1 MEDSTEV
8 LKAVMSG
15 NSALLNEIL
24 QSLNSTERVT
34 VLAAQDY
41 TDKALEEKHVIRIPC
56 KTTPLIVAVQT
67 GNLDCVKVL
76 LNYKADIEEQ
86 GESFRYLVFPPDDMW
101 NVSKFESAYTCP
113 PLFLAAANGNL
124 VILSYLFEQGGNV
137 NASSSSEYADPW
149 SLPSEFD
156 DYLPIWRTPLIV
168 ALTNGHNDAFTFLID
183 KGADVNLQ
191 DHVGYTALHHAV
203 ESRNFDAVSCLV
215 HNGADVN
222 LFTSINKHTP
232 LMSACQFHNMDAI
245 NVLLNKGAD
254 VNLQDRDGKSALH
267 FACSDICYWLIQNLA
282 DVNMC
287 DNHNCTPLMQASSK
301 SDVKK
306 VAMLVENQAKVD
318 LQDMNGNTALHHA
331 MHNSYHS
338 HEYTPEICCA
348 LLTAKASIHLC
359 NSQGWTPLLL
369 ASENCIKSAV
379 EIFIKHPEVTK
390 EQRANALEL
399 LGSSICLNSGTF
411 AHIEEG
417 FGYIKLGMK
426 ERFADASHPL
436 LKQQVEPAEAY
447 QNRKESQTLEELAEI
462 EGNKD
467 SIIMESLVIRERIF
481 GANNKELLKP
491 IEHVAEHFYSKDP
504 GHFKRLSIPLYRYA
518 TKIAQ
523 GCIEELF
530 ESAVSCLWHL
540 TDVLYEC
547 KQYSDRELLLELL
560 ELTVFLC
567 ENWPDDDGY
576 YQSVWHIIYVEE
588 VSLFDSV
595 EVVIH
600 MITKNLQNGE
610 EDETYSNVLVL
621 LRKLLRHNPRR
632 MYYNG
637 TLLHAGTHSTENII
651 TDIFPSA
658 DTVKLLLKAGFN
670 IHTIDKDGNTPLH
683 RAASLEPRDDLIHLL
698 TEIMKVLVDGG
709 AHHDFVNHYGKTPM
723 DMAKTDEARMI
734 LSERRKLELKCIS
747 ARAVKKFGIPY
758 LGVVPKILEKY
769 ISMH

>member
-1 MEDSTEV
+1 MENSTEV

-24 QSLNSTERVT
+24 QSLNSTERVS

-56 KTTPLIVAVQT
+56 KTTPLIVAVQS

-86 GESFRYLVFPPDDMW
+86 GESFMW

-124 VILSYLFEQGGNV
+124 DILSYLFERGGNV

-156 DYLPIWRTPLIV
+156 DYLPIWHTPLTV
-168 ALTNGHNDAFTFLID
+168 TLTNGHNDAFTFLID

-215 HNGADVN
+215 HNGAGVN

-232 LMSACQFHNMDAI
+232 LMLACQSYNMDAI
-245 NVLLNKGAD
+245 NFLLNKGAD
-254 VNLQDRDGKSALH
+254 VNLQDRDGNSALH

-306 VAMLVENQAKVD
+306 VAMLIENGAKVD
-318 LQDMNGNTALHHA
+318 LQDLNGNTALHHA

-338 HEYTPEICCA
+338 HEYAPEICCA
-348 LLTAKASIHLC
+348 LLTAKASTHLC

-369 ASENCIKSAV
+369 ASKNCIKSAV
-379 EIFIKHPEVTK
+379 EILIKHPEVTK

-399 LGSSICLNSGTF
+399 LGASLCLKSRTF
-411 AHIEEG
+411 AYIEEG
-417 FGYIKLGMK
+417 FSYIKLGMK

-462 EGNKD
+462 EGDKD
-467 SIIMESLVIRERIF
+467 SIIMESLVIRERII
-481 GANNKELLKP
+481 GANNVELLKP
-491 IEHVAEHFYSKDP
+491 IECVAKHFYSKDP

-523 GCIEELF
+523 GCIQECF
-530 ESAVSCLWHL
+530 DSAVSCLWHL
-540 TDVLYEC
+540 TVVLYEC
-547 KQYSDRELLLELL
+547 KQYSDKELLLELL

-567 ENWPDDDGY
+567 ENWPDYYGH
-576 YQSVWHIIYVEE
+576 YQSVWHIEYDNEE

-610 EDETYSNVLVL
+610 EDETYSNILVL
-621 LRKLLRHNPRR
+621 LRKLLHHNPRCR
-632 MYYNG
+632 NDNG
-637 TLLHAGTHSTENII
+637 TLLHVSTYSTEEII
-651 TDIFPSA
+651 TDVFPSA
-658 DTVKLLLKAGFN
+658 DTVKLLLNAGFN
-670 IHTIDKDGNTPLH
+670 VNATDWDGNTPLH
-683 RAASLEPRDDLIHLL
+683 RAASLEPGDDLIHQVP
-698 TEIMKVLVDGG
+698 EIMKALFDGG
-709 AHHDFVNHYGKTPM
+709 AHHDFVNNDGKTPM
-723 DMAKTDEARMI
+723 DMAKTDEARII
-734 LSERRKLELKCIS
+734 LSAAERRKLELKCIS

-758 LGVVPKILEKY
+758 LGEVPKILEKY